1 MSASHSAEKVLPPT
15 TQGGRNTQKR
25 SRNMATSRTTRR
37 ALALIG
43 QYAGL
48 IAFAIFTCFPFV
60 WALSV
65 GLSADPS
72 NTWLFPRSFWPT
84 EPSLMWFERVFTEMP
99 FLDYLKN
106 STVMS
111 LWTIVA
117 VAVISVLAGYPL
129 ARLKFPGRNLIF
141 VGIIATMMLPSEVNI
156 IPNFIT
162 LKHMGLLDSYWGAII
177 PNFAGAF
184 GIFLMKQA
192 FEQIPQDLI
201 DAARVDGATELQI
214 LWRVMVPVSAPSIA
228 ALSIF
233 TLVNAWNDYLWPSI
247 VITTRDKLP
256 LAVGVF
262 NDLTGPFAVSTSL
275 VMAAIVMTVLP
286 VLIFF
291 AFTQRYFISGL
302 DGAVK

>member
-1 MSASHSAEKVLPPT
+1 
-15 TQGGRNTQKR
+15 
-25 SRNMATSRTTRR
+25 MAKSKSITR
-37 ALALIG
+37 ALEVLG
-43 QYAGL
+43 QYTGLLLFAG
-48 IAFAIFTCFPFV
+48 FTIFPFW
-60 WALSV
+60 WAVSV
-65 GLSADPS
+65 GLSEDPS

-84 EPSLMWFERVFTEMP
+84 DAGFMWFTRVFSEIP
-99 FLDYLKN
+99 FMTYMKN
-106 STVMS
+106 STLMS
-111 LWTIVA
+111 LGTIVG
-117 VAVISVLAGYPL
+117 VVLISVLAGYPL

-141 VGIIATMMLPSEVNI
+141 VAIIATLMLPTEVAI

-162 LKHMGLLDSYWGAII
+162 MTRYLGLGDTLTGAIL
-177 PNFAGAF
+177 PNLAGAF

-214 LWRVMVPVSAPSIA
+214 LWRVMVPVTAPSIA
-228 ALSIF
+228 ALAIF
-233 TLVNAWNDYLWPSI
+233 TLVNAWNDYVWPSI
-247 VITTRDKLP
+247 ILTNREKLP

-275 VMAAIVMTVLP
+275 VMAAVVLTIVP
-286 VLIFF
+286 VLVFF

>member
-1 MSASHSAEKVLPPT
+1 MAS
-15 TQGGRNTQKR
+15 NTL
-25 SRNMATSRTTRR
+25 RR
-37 ALALIG
+37 IIGLIL

-48 IAFAIFTCFPFV
+48 LAFMAFTTFPFF

-65 GLSADPS
+65 ALSADPS
-72 NTWLFPRSFWPT
+72 YIWLFPDAFVPHDFSF
-84 EPSLMWFERVFTEMP
+84 MWFKRVFAEMP
-99 FLDYLKN
+99 FMVYLKN
-106 STVMS
+106 STIMS
-111 LWTIVA
+111 FWTIIGVVA
-117 VAVISVLAGYPL
+117 VSVMAGYPL
-129 ARLKFPGRNLIF
+129 ARLKFPGRGLIF
-141 VGIIATMMLPSEVNI
+141 AGIIATLMLPSETNI

-162 LKHMGLLDSYWGAII
+162 LKNFGMWAAALQEHLHLPSDWNMREWVGLNSYFGAII

-192 FEQIPQDLI
+192 FEQIPQDLV

-214 LWRVMVPVSAPSIA
+214 MWRVMVPVSIPSIA
-228 ALSIF
+228 ALTIF

-247 VITTRDKLP
+247 VMNSKEKLP

-262 NDLTGPFAVSTSL
+262 NDLTGPFATSTSL
-275 VMAAIVMTVLP
+275 VMAAIVMTVIP

-291 AFTQRYFISGL
+291 AFTQRYFIGGL